1 MLILFFSFIFIGVGS
16 VSLTYAKSFG
26 STLNEYCQTSCNE
39 RPAGDLDNPAGC
51 TCTPLPGQTSMP
63 SVVFASPAIGLVVI
77 GVFTFFISIL
87 GCVGAIR
94 ERPMIIY
101 LYICLIV
108 LMIILQIGFGAAA
121 AAISSGNSAQ
131 IQGPIAGVL
140 RAHYT
145 EFNWKELAVFFPPA
159 CYEGYSNVTGTEY
172 YFPLCSFDSGCVTTS
187 GVTPDQAM
195 CCTNSKACDTA
206 NPKCITG
213 DACLMSFLYKAGA
226 PVAVVCFLPIVLE
239 IAAIVFACI
248 IRTGRP
254 TNFKSTV

>member
-1 MLILFFSFIFIGVGS
+1 MSSTKLGNKCDGAMEVREDRRFKSQEVTELREEAQALFSTASKTLRWVGGDQCGGLLMLELGVVCGGARGLGLF
-16 VSLTYAKSFG
+16 
-26 STLNEYCQTSCNE
+26 
-39 RPAGDLDNPAGC
+39 
-51 TCTPLPGQTSMP
+51 TPSNSRGFWQKYWVLPE
-63 SVVFASPAIGLVVI
+63 
-77 GVFTFFISIL
+77 
-87 GCVGAIR
+87 CVG
-94 ERPMIIY
+94 
-101 LYICLIV
+101 C
-108 LMIILQIGFGAAA
+108 AAA